1 MPTSGKPQ
9 KTAKVELSFNLDFHA
24 IPVRGTEPD
33 LENHWVPMRN
43 RALPAVMAFVAQAVG
58 RRVLCYATAN
68 FLRDEAENMVPRFAD
83 YWKEQTGH
91 YPARLLFDARATT
104 YAGLNQLNQR
114 QIGFITIRRRGSGM
128 LARVR
133 RLPTDR

>member
-1 MPTSGKPQ
+1 
-9 KTAKVELSFNLDFHA
+9 
-24 IPVRGTEPD
+24 
-33 LENHWVPMRN
+33 MRN

-91 YPARLLFDARATT
+91 YPARLLFDSRATT
-104 YAGLNQLNQR
+104 YAGLNQLTQR

-133 RLPTDR
+133 RLPTDRWRRRQITQAKASAARSSMSRNRWNSMTTKAPCGN